1 MVAAEKEEAVPE
13 EEPAFEDFP
22 LEEEFEEEVQPPV
35 YIPMNIAEAEHTIQG
50 EGILVGTQSLII
62 RMIGCN
68 KKCVY
73 CFVKKKKPDRAY
85 NMDSIIRVLQDF
97 AEIDL
102 VITGGEPFMQPDAL
116 GLIINQALAI
126 RRDVGSHSN
135 VTVET
140 NGTISPSIL
149 KMTRF
154 DASRVSDDNL
164 NSVLFTVSPKL
175 HSSGEEWSETRFA
188 EYMKLQ
194 NVQFKLVVNPYDADD
209 VIDMQRIISFMPADM
224 NIIVQPVVPL
234 NLEDYDYEGY
244 QRLLHD
250 LCNILI
256 KRGLYKA
263 RLIPQVQR
271 IIWGLH
277 RE

>member
-1 MVAAEKEEAVPE
+1 MVAAEKEEAVSE

-22 LEEEFEEEVQPPV
+22 LEEEPEEEIQRT

-68 KKCVY
+68 MKCVY
-73 CFVKKKKPDRAY
+73 CYVKKKAPDRSF
-85 NMDSIIRVLQDF
+85 NMDSMIRVLQDF

-116 GLIINQALAI
+116 GYLINVALAI
-126 RRDVGSHSN
+126 RKDIGSQSS

-154 DASRVSDDNL
+154 DASRVSDESL
-164 NSVLFTVSPKL
+164 NSVLFTISPKL
-175 HSSGEEWSETRFA
+175 HSSGEEWSNTKFA
-188 EYMKLQ
+188 EFMKLQ
-194 NVQFKLVVNPYDADD
+194 NVQFKLVVNPYDQDD
-209 VIDMQRIISFMPADM
+209 VVDMQRIISFMPTDM
-224 NIIVQPVVPL
+224 NIVVQPVVPL

-250 LCNILI
+250 LFNILI

-277 RE
+277 RA